1 MTERHTDRRTGRQR
15 PAWPQIAGLTSLAVL
30 LVAIG
35 IVVGSVW
42 SPGSRDDVTTMSAAD
57 IGFAQDMSAHHDQ
70 ALLMARTIL
79 AAPDVDPTIRGLAD
93 QLVVAQSAESATMRG
108 WLQFF
113 GLPLTSDSP
122 MSWMPHDDLRT
133 HGHPSAA
140 TPGTPPMPGMASTD
154 ELGRL
159 ATLRGDEAE
168 KLFLQLMIRHH
179 RGGLDM
185 AQAAYNDDRSG
196 PATKQ
201 LALNMLGDQGNEIG
215 QMSMLLKERGAEPLP
230 T

>member
-1 MTERHTDRRTGRQR
+1 MTTKQR
-15 PAWPQIAGLTSLAVL
+15 PAWLQIAGPASLAVL

-35 IVVGSVW
+35 VVVGSVW
-42 SPGSRDDVTTMSAAD
+42 SPGSRDDVKAMSAAD
-57 IGFAQDMSAHHDQ
+57 IGFAQDMSTHHDQ

-79 AAPDVDPTIRGLAD
+79 AAPGVDPTIRGLAD

-113 GLPLTSDSP
+113 ELPLTSDEP
-122 MSWMPHDDLRT
+122 MSWMSHGDSHAHGDL
-133 HGHPSAA
+133 SADMPDA
-140 TPGTPPMPGMASTD
+140 PLMPGMASTD

-159 ATLRGDEAE
+159 ATLSGDEAE

-179 RGGLDM
+179 RGGLEM

>member
-1 MTERHTDRRTGRQR
+1 MTDRHDAGQR
-15 PAWPQIAGLTSLAVL
+15 PAWLPIAGLASLAVL

-35 IVVGSVW
+35 VVAGSAW
-42 SPGSRDDVTTMSAAD
+42 SPGSRDGVKAMSATD
-57 IGFAQDMSAHHDQ
+57 IGFAQDMSTHHDQ

-113 GLPLTSDSP
+113 ELPLTSDSP
-122 MSWMPHDDLRT
+122 MSWMSHDDPHA
-133 HGHPSAA
+133 HGHSSGA
-140 TPGTPPMPGMASTD
+140 TPDTPLMPGMASTD

-179 RGGLDM
+179 RGGLEM
-185 AQAAYNDDRSG
+185 TQAAYNDDRSG
-196 PATKQ
+196 SATKQ

>member
-1 MTERHTDRRTGRQR
+1 MTDRQDAGQR
-15 PAWPQIAGLTSLAVL
+15 PAWLPLVGLASLAVL

-35 IVVGSVW
+35 VVAGSAW
-42 SPGSRDDVTTMSAAD
+42 SPGSRDDVKAMSATD

-113 GLPLTSDSP
+113 ELPLTSDSP
-122 MSWMPHDDLRT
+122 MSWMSDDDPHA
-133 HGHPSAA
+133 HGHSSGAMPD
-140 TPGTPPMPGMASTD
+140 TPLMPGMASTD

-179 RGGLDM
+179 RGGLEM

-196 PATKQ
+196 SVTKQ

>member
-1 MTERHTDRRTGRQR
+1 MTDRHAST
-15 PAWPQIAGLTSLAVL
+15 QIAGLTSLAVL
-30 LVAIG
+30 LVAVG
-35 IVVGSVW
+35 VVIGSVW
-42 SPGSRDDVTTMSAAD
+42 SPGSRDDLKTMSPSD
-57 IGFAQDMSAHHDQ
+57 IGFAQDMSTHHDQ
-70 ALLMARTIL
+70 ALLMARTVL

-108 WLQFF
+108 WLQFLE
-113 GLPLTSDSP
+113 LPLTSDEP
-122 MSWMPHDDLRT
+122 MSWMS
-133 HGHPSAA
+133 HGDSHSHGAGSGT
-140 TPGTPPMPGMASTD
+140 TPDAPLMPGMASTE

-179 RGGLDM
+179 RGGLEM

-196 PATKQ
+196 SATKQ
-201 LALNMLGDQGNEIG
+201 LALNMLSDQGNEIG